1 MVEGD
6 GFEPPNPK
14 GADLQSAAF
23 SHFATPPIVKNAGER
38 NRTPNLLITSQLLYQ
53 LSYTGA
59 INTLNHTQFLP
70 LFKLLCQTHK
80 TCLRKACLV
89 HGGG

>member
-1 MVEGD
+1 
-6 GFEPPNPK
+6 
-14 GADLQSAAF
+14 
-23 SHFATPPIVKNAGER
+23 
-38 NRTPNLLITSQLLYQ
+38 